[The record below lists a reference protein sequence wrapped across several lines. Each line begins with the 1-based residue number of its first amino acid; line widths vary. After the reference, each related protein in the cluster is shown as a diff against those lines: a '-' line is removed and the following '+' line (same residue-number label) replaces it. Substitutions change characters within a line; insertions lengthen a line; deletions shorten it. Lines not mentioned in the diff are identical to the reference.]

1 MDLLRSTIEAAFYH
15 FPIASLVKMLM
26 DNDDDML
33 PIVSEII
40 KWERTELSS
49 TEVGILSNIL
59 ENEWMVNDTW
69 NFTSSRYSKLSR
81 VFLTLNQFASRVLVA
96 SQNQVP
102 KVRFSQLL
110 RWRNTSLLVGED
122 LLTTAFLAENDL
134 KQCARHN
141 EFVWPDVLEHDN
153 FKLNNIID
161 QELSDTHSH
170 INAAIAVFDFNWICL
185 MNYPHLVNIE
195 QTKKTGFL
203 KDGAMQSYDPVS
215 RYTPFNDWT
224 LSQWIQLAAAI
235 RVRLFDVLMNEFK
248 EQEAASSAKKLP
260 EAFRSPLVFAQLLDE
275 TKCQINQF
283 RSRALKTERGYAFD
297 YAIRQLDARS
307 VSSSALVSP
316 YMVHHGE
323 RHLLY
328 EFFYDY
334 LGNSRCMRAWAPWVY
349 LYVLVK
355 NKVRREFIQTNSLI
369 GFDNFNDYQKSKS
382 QFKPR
387 FDKQSACLF
396 EEIAYKYAV
405 QTALGPDLNHYLEA
419 RMTPSDIKRL
429 LGMNY
434 ARSIFGNAVV
444 IPKEKQDHLI
454 FVAHFIK
461 TKERAHNTGELRYG
475 QTLNQLWKQMHLV
488 ENQWRYDFVHSDSH
502 NPLLVGIDAASSE
515 FNCRPEVL
523 APIFRYARVRGMNNQ
538 TFHAGEDFYDLLD
551 GLRTIDETIF
561 YMRFTLGC
569 RIGHGL
575 ALGTPAVKYYESR
588 HNTVIIPRQI
598 LLDNL
603 VWLKY
608 RAKEFNIALSAE
620 VQLLIE
626 QNYMQLLS
634 LLHYPMCDMYAYWQ
648 GMLHRGDLHESQQGM
663 PPEVKYTLPE
673 EQWTLSDSAKQCLDY
688 YLYSKECKE
697 KGDRAITLRLPAS
710 FPGDIQ
716 QLQRSMLDRI
726 GRLGIVIECNP
737 SSNLK
742 IGRFF
747 RYDEHPIFNFH
758 PVDGVSHNTLC
769 VSINTDDRGVFATSL
784 RNEFSLIAVSMYKQT
799 DVNGN
804 RLWTDVQIE
813 EYIRRIA
820 YYGNLSRFTIKGRR

>member
-26 DNDDDML
+26 ENDDDML

-40 KWERTELSS
+40 KWEHPEFSS
-49 TEVGILSNIL
+49 TEIGILSNIL

-69 NFTSSRYSKLSR
+69 SLIPSQYSRLSR
-81 VFLTLNQFASRVLVA
+81 VFLILNQFASRVLIA
-96 SQNQVP
+96 SQNQIP
-102 KVRFSQLL
+102 MVRFSLLL
-110 RWRNTSLLVGED
+110 RWRDTSLLVSED
-122 LLTTAFLAENDL
+122 LLTTAFLAEDDL
-134 KQCARHN
+134 KRGAPRHN
-141 EFVWPDVLEHDN
+141 EFVWPDVLDHDN
-153 FKLNNIID
+153 FKLNDIID

-185 MNYPHLVNIE
+185 MNYPHLANIG
-195 QTKKTGFL
+195 QTKKKGFL
-203 KDGAMQSYDPVS
+203 KYGAMQSYDPVC
-215 RYTPFNDWT
+215 RYSPFNVWT
-224 LSQWIQLAAAI
+224 LSQWLQIAAAI
-235 RVRLFDVLMNEFK
+235 RVRLFDEVLNGPECQDVPSASRLL
-248 EQEAASSAKKLP
+248 EALQEP
-260 EAFRSPLVFAQLLDE
+260 FVFARLHEE
-275 TKCQINQF
+275 TVCRINQL
-283 RSRALKTERGYAFD
+283 RSDALKTERGYAFD
-297 YAIRQLDARS
+297 YAIRRLDSRS

-323 RHLLY
+323 RRLLY

-334 LGNSRCMRAWAPWVY
+334 LGNAKRMREWAPWFY
-349 LYVLVK
+349 LYVLIK
-355 NKVRREFIQTNSLI
+355 NKIRREFIQTNFLV
-369 GFDNFNDYQKSKS
+369 GFDNFDDYQKSKS

-387 FDKQSACLF
+387 FNGRTEHLF
-396 EEIAYKYAV
+396 DEIAYKYAV
-405 QTALGPDLNHYLEA
+405 QTALGPDLNHHLEA
-419 RMTPSDIKRL
+419 RMPPSDIKRWL
-429 LGMNY
+429 RMDY
-434 ARSIFGNAVV
+434 TRSIFGNAEI
-444 IPKEKQDHLI
+444 IPKEKQDRLT
-454 FVAHFIK
+454 FVVHFIK
-461 TKERAHNTGELRYG
+461 AKDRARNTGMLRHG
-475 QTLNQLWKQMHLV
+475 QTLNQLWKQIHRV
-488 ENQWRYDFVHSDSH
+488 ENQWRYDLVHMDSH
-502 NPLLVGIDAASSE
+502 NPLLVGIDVASSE
-515 FNCRPEVL
+515 FNCRPEFF
-523 APIFRYARVRGMNNQ
+523 APIFRYARFRGINNQ

-561 YMRFTLGC
+561 YMRFTVGC

-575 ALGTPAVKYYESR
+575 ALGTSAIKYYKSR

-608 RAKEFNIALSAE
+608 RAQEFNIALSAE

-634 LLHYPMCDMYAYWQ
+634 QLCYPICDMYAYWQ
-648 GMLHRGDLHESQQGM
+648 GMVD
-663 PPEVKYTLPE
+663 EVKYAVPR
-673 EQWTLSDSAKQCLDY
+673 EQSISNSAKQCLNC

-697 KGDRAITLRLPAS
+697 EGDKAITLRLPVS

-716 QLQRSMLDRI
+716 RLQCSMLDRI

-742 IGRFF
+742 VGYFS

-799 DVNGN
+799 DVNGK

-813 EYIRRIA
+813 EYIKRIA
-820 YYGNLSRFTIKGRR
+820 HYGNLSRFTIKGRR

>member
-15 FPIASLVKMLM
+15 FPIASLAKMLM
-26 DNDDDML
+26 GNDDDML

-40 KWERTELSS
+40 KWERTEFSS

-69 NFTSSRYSKLSR
+69 SLTSSRYSRLSR
-81 VFLTLNQFASRVLVA
+81 VFLILNQFASRVLIA
-96 SQNQVP
+96 SQNQIP
-102 KVRFSQLL
+102 RVRFDQLL
-110 RWRNTSLLVGED
+110 RWRDTSLLVSED
-122 LLTTAFLAENDL
+122 LLTTAFLAEDDL
-134 KQCARHN
+134 KRGARHN
-141 EFVWPDVLEHDN
+141 EFVWPDVLDHDN
-153 FKLNNIID
+153 FKLNDIID

-185 MNYPHLVNIE
+185 MNYPHLANIE
-195 QTKKTGFL
+195 QTKKKGFL
-203 KDGAMQSYDPVS
+203 KYGAMQSYDPVC
-215 RYTPFNDWT
+215 RYSPFNVWT
-224 LSQWIQLAAAI
+224 LSQWLQMAAAI
-235 RVRLFDVLMNEFK
+235 RVRLFDEVLNGPGRRDAPSAGRLL
-248 EQEAASSAKKLP
+248 EALREP
-260 EAFRSPLVFAQLLDE
+260 FVFARLQEE
-275 TKCQINQF
+275 TICRINQL
-283 RSRALKTERGYAFD
+283 RSDALKTERGYAFD
-297 YAIRQLDARS
+297 YAIRRLDSRS
-307 VSSSALVSP
+307 VSPSALVSP

-334 LGNSRCMRAWAPWVY
+334 LGNTRRMREWAPWIY
-349 LYVLVK
+349 LYVLIK
-355 NKVRREFIQTNSLI
+355 NKIRREFIQTNSLI
-369 GFDNFNDYQKSKS
+369 GFDNFDDYQKSKS

-387 FDKQSACLF
+387 FDRRTEHLF
-396 EEIAYKYAV
+396 DEVAYKYAV
-405 QTALGPDLNHYLEA
+405 QTALGPDLNHHLEA
-419 RMTPSDIKRL
+419 RMIPSDIGRL
-429 LGMNY
+429 LGMDY
-434 ARSIFGNAVV
+434 TRSIFGNAEV
-444 IPKEKQDHLI
+444 IPKEKQCRLT
-454 FVAHFIK
+454 FVVHFIK
-461 TKERAHNTGELRYG
+461 ARDRARKAGMLRHG
-475 QTLNQLWKQMHLV
+475 QTLKRLWEQIHEV
-488 ENQWRYDFVHSDSH
+488 ENQWRYDLAHKDSH
-502 NPLLVGIDAASSE
+502 TPSLVGIDVASSE
-515 FNCRPEVL
+515 FNCRPEVF
-523 APIFRYARVRGMNNQ
+523 APVFRYARFCGMNNQ

-634 LLHYPMCDMYAYWQ
+634 QLCYPVCDMYAYWQ
-648 GMLHRGDLHESQQGM
+648 GMLHRGDLHEVMSGM
-663 PPEVKYTLPE
+663 ADEVKYAVPE
-673 EQWTLSDSAKQCLDY
+673 EQSNLSESARQCLDC

-697 KGDRAITLRLPAS
+697 EGDRAITLKLPAS

-716 QLQRSMLDRI
+716 QLQDSLLDRI
-726 GRLGIVIECNP
+726 GKLGIVIECNP

-758 PVDGVSHNTLC
+758 PVDGVSRSTLC

-784 RNEFSLIAVSMYKQT
+784 RNEFSLLAISMYKQT
-799 DVNGN
+799 DACGR

-813 EYIRRIA
+813 EYIKRMAR
-820 YYGNLSRFTIKGRR
+820 YGNLSRFTIDGCR